1 MEFIDIV
8 GIVAGLCT
16 SAALFPQIIKTVK
29 TKKAA
34 DVSIGMFII
43 LCVGNSLWVYY
54 GAYKEEIA
62 IISTNILSL
71 VLNITML
78 ALKMKYKD

>member
-29 TKKAA
+29 TKKTA

-54 GAYKEEIA
+54 GADKEEVA